1 MNSESCCGD
10 KARVAAYCVG
20 ILGSFLI
27 MAGIVWLMRQYTQ
40 PPPVDGKRVQERRK
54 AAAEANL
61 ALKDLETY
69 GYIDATKGQVR
80 LPVVESDGQKF
91 KAGRA
96 AQLTIQEWKNPAA
109 GRSNLIARW
118 NQFNP
123 PPPPPQKFE

>member
-10 KARVAAYCVG
+10 KARIGAYCVG
-20 ILGSFLI
+20 ILGSFLV

-40 PPPVDGKRVQERRK
+40 PPPVDGKRIEERRK

-61 ALKDLETY
+61 AVKELETY

-80 LPVVESDGQKF
+80 LPVVENDGQKL
-91 KAGRA
+91 KLGRA
-96 AQLTIQEWKNPAA
+96 AQLTLQEWKDPAA

-118 NQFNP
+118 NKFNP
-123 PPPPPQKFE
+123 PPKPPPSFE

>member
-1 MNSESCCGD
+1 MKSESSSGD
-10 KARVAAYCVG
+10 QARIAAYCVG

-40 PPPVDGKRVQERRK
+40 PPPVDGKRVEERRK
-54 AAAEANL
+54 AAVEALL
-61 ALKDLETY
+61 AAKDLETY

-80 LPVVESDGQKF
+80 LPVVETDGQKL
-91 KAGRA
+91 KLGRA
-96 AQLTIQEWKNPAA
+96 AQLTLQEWKNPAA

-118 NQFNP
+118 SRFNP